1 MTNFLLGREALVN
14 ICMINA
20 ILALSQ
26 YVVLRAGVF
35 SLATSG
41 IAAIGAYT
49 AGNLMLRPDLP
60 PALGL
65 LAGALLGGV
74 VSVILAIPLARL
86 RGVFQAI
93 ATLAFV
99 QIVMSVALYAD
110 SITGGAT
117 GLNGIAKTIESWHLV
132 LVLAVT
138 AFALSRL
145 ARSPAGRAFDT
156 IRQDETVAVSLG
168 IDVVHYH
175 RIAFALSGCIAG
187 LAGGLMAGHNYAV
200 ANGEFGFHM
209 MISVLSFVVF
219 GGRTSVAGPIA
230 GALLLTILPEVA
242 RPLADNRMILYGTL
256 LIVAIVYLPN
266 GVVDTWLLRQ
276 QRRRAAVIV
285 PLPETASGAGA
296 RP

>member
-1 MTNFLLGREALVN
+1 MMNFLLGHEALLNMCV
-14 ICMINA
+14 INA

-49 AGNLMLRPDLP
+49 AGNLMLRQELH
-60 PALGL
+60 PAIGV

-74 VSVILAIPLARL
+74 VSLILAVPLARL

-110 SITGGAT
+110 SLTGGAT
-117 GLNGIAKTIESWHLV
+117 GLNGIAKTVESWHLL

-138 AFALSRL
+138 TFTLSRL

-175 RIAFALSGCIAG
+175 RIAFVLSGCIAG

-209 MISVLSFVVF
+209 MIAVLSFVVF
-219 GGRTSVAGPIA
+219 GGRVSVAGPIA
-230 GALLLTILPEVA
+230 GALALTLLPEVA
-242 RPLADNRMILYGTL
+242 RPLADNRMILYGAL

-266 GVVDTWLLRQ
+266 GVVDTWLLKL
-276 QRRRAAVIV
+276 RRRPAAAGL
-285 PLPETASGAGA
+285 PLPEAASGAGA

>member
-1 MTNFLLGREALVN
+1 MMDFLLGHQALLN
-14 ICMINA
+14 LCIINA

-35 SLATSG
+35 SLATAG
-41 IAAIGAYT
+41 LAAIGAYT
-49 AGNLMLRPDLP
+49 AGNLMMRQALH
-60 PALGL
+60 PAIAV
-65 LAGALLGGV
+65 LAGTLFGGV
-74 VSVILAIPLARL
+74 VSVILAVPLARL

-99 QIVMSVALYAD
+99 QIVMSLALYAE
-110 SITGGAT
+110 SLTGGAT
-117 GLNGIAKTIESWHLV
+117 GLNGIAKTVESWHLIV
-132 LVLAVT
+132 VLAAA

-168 IDVVHYH
+168 VDVVHYH
-175 RIAFALSGCIAG
+175 RLAFALSGCIAG

-209 MISVLSFVVF
+209 MIAVLSFVVF
-219 GGRTSVAGPIA
+219 GGRASVAGPIA
-230 GALLLTILPEVA
+230 GALVLTILPEVA
-242 RPLADNRMILYGTL
+242 RPLADNRMILYGAL

-266 GVVDTWLLRQ
+266 GVVDTWLLKL
-276 QRRRAAVIV
+276 QRRRPAVAV
-285 PLPETASGAGA
+285 PLPKPASGAGA